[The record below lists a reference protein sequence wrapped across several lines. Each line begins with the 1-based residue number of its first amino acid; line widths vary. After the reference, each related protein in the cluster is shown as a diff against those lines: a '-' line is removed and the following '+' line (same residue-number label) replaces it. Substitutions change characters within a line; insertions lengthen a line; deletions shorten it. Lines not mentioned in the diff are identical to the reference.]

1 MNKSYKKYNQVISRP
16 YNQISF
22 NGNRVIKG
30 APQNRHTKET
40 GWFREAKKIIPDNIP
55 QIYDYNKNSG
65 STNNRNLKYYEMQAI
80 NGTNLYQWALKN
92 KDAFPKMLNKLMQ
105 LANKLHNETFSPEP
119 EDIFRMYLLK
129 PKKALINFLNNN
141 NISTNNIVINGHKF
155 LNPVRKLEKTYH
167 QLENQ
172 LLDTK
177 YSFIHGDLTMSNT
190 LIDNKEN
197 LYLIDPRGGFGK
209 TKIYGDIRYDIAKI
223 YYSVVGNF
231 DSLNTG
237 NLNYKKGN
245 KKNNNHRYS
254 IIDNGLGN
262 YEEVIVKRF
271 GENIRLIRF
280 IHATIWLSLI
290 PHVAND
296 QKQQYCT
303 FCHGVYLINN
313 INEN

>member
-1 MNKSYKKYNQVISRP
+1 MNKLHIKNNQIISRS

-22 NGNRVIKG
+22 RGNKVIKG
-30 APQNRHTKET
+30 APKNRHTKEIE
-40 GWFREAKKIIPDNIP
+40 WFKEAKKIIPDNIP
-55 QIYDYNKNSG
+55 QIYRYNKNSD
-65 STNNRNLKYYEMQAI
+65 STDNSNLKYYEMQAI
-80 NGTNLYQWALKN
+80 NGSNLYQWALKN
-92 KDAFPKMLNKLMQ
+92 KDSFPKMLNKLIQ
-105 LANKLHNETFSPEP
+105 LTNRLHIETFSPKQ

-129 PKKALINFLNNN
+129 PKKALVNFLNNN
-141 NISTNNIVINGHKF
+141 NISPNNIVINNHEF
-155 LNPVRKLEKTYH
+155 SDPVSKLEETYK
-167 QLENQ
+167 QLKND

-237 NLNYKKGN
+237 NLNYQKEN
-245 KKNNNHRYS
+245 QRNNSHKYS

-262 YEEVIVKRF
+262 YEGVIIKKF

-296 QKQQYCT
+296 QKQQFCT